1 MDELVHELFS
11 TRWIGCLSTA
21 PVDVMKIQL
30 YKSLQN
36 QMDGYWSGNTAY
48 HIMVDGGFLI
58 DGKTGAKKLTLIGK
72 IFMREMDRM
81 KL

>member
-1 MDELVHELFS
+1 
-11 TRWIGCLSTA
+11 
-21 PVDVMKIQL
+21 
-30 YKSLQN
+30 
-36 QMDGYWSGNTAY
+36 MDGYWSGSTAY